1 VAMLVKHSKGYSFYN
16 ALNYVLGKGGAK
28 LLDTN
33 TTSKNAIA
41 LEQEFNQI
49 AMIRPNVQR
58 RLYHCSLS
66 LPTDEHLEDS
76 TWRKIA
82 RDYLDQM
89 GFSGHQYVLVK
100 HTDTPSHEH
109 VHIVANRVGKGGTVA
124 NDSWDHYRA
133 QTVAK
138 DLEATYGLQAT
149 LPSWKLDR
157 NGLSKWQLERAAS
170 TGEPAIQRQLQNAID
185 GLLPKCNSF
194 PDFMDALDNRDI
206 GLKVHYGYRDQAI
219 GLSYTKDGITM
230 SGSALG
236 RGYSLEGI
244 REQLALE
251 VESELTLHDPVL
263 VIRKR
268 EVMAQAI
275 ATATAQGSITLPEL
289 IEQLSEQGV
298 EAHVIYQKRK
308 GKQSIAR
315 AIAYSSESISFA
327 GEALG
332 PNYHLAALTEVLAV
346 DYKPDRDDQWIK
358 QWQGYRSGKLP
369 RPDSAAELK
378 KNQRFEIFSDGVV
391 ICNLQPNQVYV
402 FGSSQDGQHAT
413 GVASTLFGG
422 ASRDPDE
429 ITGERA
435 VWGQARGHQVG
446 TSGSSYAIAIRPKW
460 TSKKAL
466 PVGEIK
472 QQLETFSAFAVAHPE
487 QEFFVGRFHDRIMR
501 QLWAETV
508 LPENVHLPK
517 GWRSASI
524 DTPAAGLEPKP
535 TSRIVITGDTA
546 ARFTKGTRDQAI
558 GHLKAGLEKAFQQA
572 KESGYGQLEFVSS
585 LCSGVEH
592 WGAVAALQLRAAQRE
607 GKLPATPVI
616 SVVAVPTDRPGAD
629 SEQEQRQRILEAV
642 DRLETQ
648 RKEDLLRGQHDQL
661 LCVELKGGRSSKRW
675 REIAQSQKTKVEIY
689 QISEILQKPLTL

>member
-1 VAMLVKHSKGYSFYN
+1 MLVKHSKGYSFYS
-16 ALNYVLGKGGAK
+16 ALNYVLGKSGAK

-66 LPTDEHLEDS
+66 LPTDEHLEDP

-82 RDYLDQM
+82 RDFLDQM
-89 GFSGHQYVLVK
+89 GFGGHQYVLVK
-100 HTDTPSHEH
+100 HTDTASHEH

-170 TGEPAIQRQLQNAID
+170 TGEPAMQRQLQDAID
-185 GLLPKCNSF
+185 GLLPNCNSF
-194 PDFMDALDNRDI
+194 PDFMDALDNRNI
-206 GLKVHYGYRDQAI
+206 GLRVHYGYRDQAI

-251 VESELTLHDPVL
+251 VEPELTLHDPVL
-263 VIRKR
+263 VRRKR
-268 EVMAQAI
+268 EVITRAI
-275 ATATAQGSITLPEL
+275 ATTAEESLTLPEL

-332 PNYHLAALTEVLAV
+332 PSYHLTALAEVFNV
-346 DYKPDRDDQWIK
+346 DYKPKRDDQWIK
-358 QWQGYRSGKLP
+358 QWQGYHAGKLP

-391 ICNLQPNQVYV
+391 VCELQPHQVFV
-402 FGSSQDGQHAT
+402 FGSSQDGQHET
-413 GVASTLFGG
+413 GVARALFGK
-422 ASRDPDE
+422 AAREQDE
-429 ITGERA
+429 TGERA

-472 QQLETFSAFAVAHPE
+472 QQLGTFSAFAVAHPE
-487 QEFFVGRFHDRIMR
+487 QVFFVGRFHDRIMR
-501 QLWAETV
+501 QLWAETA
-508 LPENVHLPK
+508 ENVHLPK

-546 ARFTKGTRDQAI
+546 ARFTKDTRDQAI

-572 KESGYGQLEFVSS
+572 EKSGYGQLEFVSS

-616 SVVAVPTDRPGAD
+616 SVVAVPADRPGAD
-629 SEQEQRQRILEAV
+629 SEQQQEQRQRILEAV

-675 REIAQSQKTKVEIY
+675 REIAQSQKTKVETY